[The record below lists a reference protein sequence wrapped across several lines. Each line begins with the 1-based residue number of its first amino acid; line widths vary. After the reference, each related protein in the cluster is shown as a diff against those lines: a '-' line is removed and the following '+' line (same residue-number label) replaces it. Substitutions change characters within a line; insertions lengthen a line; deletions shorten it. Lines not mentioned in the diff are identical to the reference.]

1 MTITKNLFVTA
12 LLIQDVEKH
21 NNSLALRSPYGESE
35 RCVPAPA
42 LMALRL
48 TLSCHEVKQRTRD
61 DW

>member
-1 MTITKNLFVTA
+1 MTV

-21 NNSLALRSPYGESE
+21 NNSLALRSPYGEPE